1 MRLTTEEVVRR
12 YGKRCFAAAFSVCQ
26 NAADAEDVVQEV
38 FIRYH
43 TKPRAFDSEEHLKA
57 WLLRVAINRA
67 RDVCKSFWHRHR
79 VTWEETMAAL
89 PFEAPEDSALF
100 AAVMAL
106 PDKYRVVIHLYYYEG
121 YAVREIAALLS
132 RRENTV
138 KSQLRRARA
147 LLREQLK
154 EAWNDDESDEPSD
167 QSRMVQ
173 QNL

>member
-1 MRLTTEEVVRR
+1 MRLTTEEAVRR
-12 YGKRCFAAAFSVCQ
+12 YSKRCFAAAFNVCQ
-26 NAADAEDVVQEV
+26 NAQDAEDVVQEA

-43 TKPRAFDSEEHLKA
+43 TKVREFDSEAHLKA

-79 VTWEETMAAL
+79 VAWEETMAAL

-106 PDKYRVVIHLYYYEG
+106 PEKYRVVIHLHYYED

-147 LLREQLK
+147 LLKDKLK
-154 EAWNDDESDEPSD
+154 EDWDDDESSDE
-167 QSRMVQ
+167 SRMVQ

>member
-1 MRLTTEEVVRR
+1 
-12 YGKRCFAAAFSVCQ
+12 
-26 NAADAEDVVQEV
+26 
-38 FIRYH
+38 
-43 TKPRAFDSEEHLKA
+43 
-57 WLLRVAINRA
+57 
-67 RDVCKSFWHRHR
+67 
-79 VTWEETMAAL
+79 MAAL

-106 PDKYRVVIHLYYYEG
+106 PEKYRVVIHLHYYED

-147 LLREQLK
+147 LLKDKLK
-154 EAWNDDESDEPSD
+154 EDWDDDESSDE
-167 QSRMVQ
+167 SRMVQ